1 MTIFF
6 YQLNNCSKIWS
17 NQKGLLVPTGFIS
30 EVTKVDSTQYATVS
44 TGDVEFMI
52 RGGAACL
59 SMPFLWHYTTVRSC
73 ALGLIQWDLEKGI
86 MGTKR
91 PVSSATWGL
100 IAKQTIV
107 AIVRSWY
114 IVVGLPQAL
123 QSSGQLEAD
132 IPVKLL
138 KRRETKGL
146 KAGLPAAQSDIIR
159 NLYGGED
166 LRWSSS
172 QPSLLYVSVSSGSQ
186 LATAL

>member
-1 MTIFF
+1 M
-6 YQLNNCSKIWS
+6 C
-17 NQKGLLVPTGFIS
+17 S
-30 EVTKVDSTQYATVS
+30 EVTEVDGKQYASVTVS
-44 TGDVEFMI
+44 TRDIEFMI

-73 ALGLIQWDLEKGI
+73 ALCLKSSGTWGI

-123 QSSGQLEAD
+123 QSIGQLEAD
-132 IPVKLL
+132 IPVTLL

-159 NLYGGED
+159 NLYSGED

-172 QPSLLYVSVSSGSQ
+172 QPSLLYVSLSSGSL
-186 LATAL
+186 LALYCGRHCSAITTVVFFMLLQTH

>member
-1 MTIFF
+1 MPFGAYRF
-6 YQLNNCSKIWS
+6 HKWS
-17 NQKGLLVPTGFIS
+17 NQSRQHTIRQCYSF
-30 EVTKVDSTQYATVS
+30 
-44 TGDVEFMI
+44 

-73 ALGLIQWDLEKGI
+73 ALGLIQWGLEKGI

-114 IVVGLPQAL
+114 IVVGLPQVL
-123 QSSGQLEAD
+123 QSIGQLEAGF
-132 IPVKLL
+132 PVKLL

-159 NLYGGED
+159 NLYSGED
-166 LRWSSS
+166 LRWSS
-172 QPSLLYVSVSSGSQ
+172 QPSLLCVSLSSGSL